1 MQQKVLLKELYK
13 NTAETTCDL
22 IRNKVTD
29 KITSINTV
37 KLRDKIPSKEIYISL
52 ENYWWF
58 KINLGRYI
66 YIYITEIP
74 KTYKL
79 LKQRVIYEHYEKI

>member
-1 MQQKVLLKELYK
+1 MLLKELYK

-37 KLRDKIPSKEIYISL
+37 KLRDKIPSKEIHISL
-52 ENYWWF
+52 E
-58 KINLGRYI
+58 KQIIDDL
-66 YIYITEIP
+66 
-74 KTYKL
+74 KL
-79 LKQRVIYEHYEKI
+79 I

>member
-1 MQQKVLLKELYK
+1 MLLKELYK

-52 ENYWWF
+52 E
-58 KINLGRYI
+58 KQIIDNL
-66 YIYITEIP
+66 
-74 KTYKL
+74 KL
-79 LKQRVIYEHYEKI
+79 I

>member
-1 MQQKVLLKELYK
+1 MLLKELYK

-52 ENYWWF
+52 E
-58 KINLGRYI
+58 KQIIDDL
-66 YIYITEIP
+66 
-74 KTYKL
+74 KL
-79 LKQRVIYEHYEKI
+79 I

>member
-1 MQQKVLLKELYK
+1 MLLKELYK

-29 KITSINTV
+29 KVTSINTV

-52 ENYWWF
+52 E
-58 KINLGRYI
+58 KQIIDDL
-66 YIYITEIP
+66 
-74 KTYKL
+74 KL
-79 LKQRVIYEHYEKI
+79 I

>member
-52 ENYWWF
+52 E
-58 KINLGRYI
+58 KQIIDNL
-66 YIYITEIP
+66 
-74 KTYKL
+74 KL
-79 LKQRVIYEHYEKI
+79 I